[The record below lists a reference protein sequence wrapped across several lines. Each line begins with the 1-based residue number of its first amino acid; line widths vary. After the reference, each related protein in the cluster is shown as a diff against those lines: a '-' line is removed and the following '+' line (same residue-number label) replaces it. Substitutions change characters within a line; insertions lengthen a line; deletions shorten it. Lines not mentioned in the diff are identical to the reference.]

1 MPSTHPYERLRFSR
15 TGLSGVLA
23 TGLHVVVA
31 SALITTVLPVPA
43 AANGI
48 AFVAANLFSYTI
60 NTLWTFSHPLQ
71 GRSLVRFVLVSLLGL
86 VIAVSVSGLADWF
99 GLNYWYGIALVVCCA
114 TPVTFL
120 LHNFWTYRQDMKG

>member
-1 MPSTHPYERLRFSR
+1 MKF
-15 TGLSGVLA
+15 GLSGILA
-23 TGLHVVVA
+23 TGLHVLVA
-31 SALITTVLPVPA
+31 SVLIATILPVPA

-86 VIAVSVSGLADWF
+86 SIAVSVSGLADWY
-99 GLNYWYGIALVVCCA
+99 GLNYWYGITFVVCCA

-120 LHNFWTYRQDMKG
+120 LHNFWTYKQEMKG